1 MRLRTLGIVPTVEFV
16 FIRVEL
22 FDTAIINDEN
32 TLLILSREAD
42 NNNQK
47 MDEI

>member
-22 FDTAIINDEN
+22 FNTAIINDEN
-32 TLLILSREAD
+32 TLLILYGTHTLLD
-42 NNNQK
+42 HQPN
-47 MDEI
+47 